1 MFTKRLTLAMCVLAA
16 AVLLEAGVAIW
27 AMQVAERQVQRGRV
41 ASDIH
46 LAFVELSVSKQRLR
60 TWVSQA
66 QMDAD
71 APLALREQW
80 LADMHKTLRRLD
92 DLSQQ
97 ALANDPGA
105 AAAMEHARRHDARVV
120 LAAAM
125 QGLQQAV
132 REVQPLAPETDAR
145 EAWDALSR
153 TFDMSNGRDL
163 RGLLADNM
171 ALEAAAV
178 VRERAAA
185 DDTLRWTRWLWLSVA
200 ATLCLGAMGLA
211 LYFVRALRHPLN
223 DLRTS
228 AQAFQA
234 GQLDHRVPPQGD
246 HEFAAVALS
255 MNAMAQQLG
264 GHRDREAQARQQ
276 LEALVQARTGE
287 LQDALLA
294 LQQVDQRRRQL
305 FADIS
310 HELRT
315 PTTAIRGEA
324 EISLRGR
331 DKPPEDYKASLQRIV
346 DGSRQLGLV
355 IDDLLSVARSD
366 IETLSLQRKPMDL
379 HQPLAEALA
388 QARALAHERDVQV
401 CADELPAAPMPVLGD
416 AQRLRQLLVV
426 VLDNAVRYSR
436 PGGTVRLDVQA
447 ATGSNG
453 QAQWEVRVR
462 DEGIGIP
469 AHELPRVFDRSFRGE
484 QARLHRADGA
494 GLGLAI
500 GASLARHHG
509 GELALESA
517 AAGGTLARLLLPAFL
532 PPQDDLAALPGL
544 SQKSVP

>member
-1 MFTKRLTLAMCVLAA
+1 MFTKRLTLAMSALAA
-16 AVLLEAGVAIW
+16 AVLLEALVAVW

-71 APLALREQW
+71 APLAQREQW
-80 LADMHKTLRRLD
+80 LGDMLSTLQRLNG
-92 DLSQQ
+92 LSQS
-97 ALANDPGA
+97 ALANDHGA
-105 AAAMEHARRHDARVV
+105 ASSVEHARRHDALVV

-125 QGLQQAV
+125 QGLQHAV
-132 REVQPLAPETDAR
+132 RHVQPLAPGTDAR
-145 EAWDALSR
+145 EAWEALSR

-163 RGLLADNM
+163 RGLLADNI
-171 ALEAAAV
+171 AREAAAV
-178 VRERAAA
+178 ARERAAA

-200 ATLCLGAMGLA
+200 ATLCLGAMGVA
-211 LYFVRALRHPLN
+211 LYFTRALRRPLS
-223 DLRTS
+223 DLRTA
-228 AQAFQA
+228 AQALQA
-234 GQLDHRVPPQGD
+234 GRLEHRVPPQDD
-246 HEFAAVALS
+246 HEFAAVARS
-255 MNAMAQQLG
+255 MNDMADQLS

-276 LEALVQARTGE
+276 LEELVQARTAE

-294 LQQVDQRRRQL
+294 LQRVDERRRRL

-324 EISLRGR
+324 EIALRGR

-355 IDDLLSVARSD
+355 IDDLLSVARTD
-366 IETLSLQRKPMDL
+366 IDTLSLQRKPMDL
-379 HQPLAEALA
+379 HLPMAEALA
-388 QARALAHERDVQV
+388 QARALAHERDVHV
-401 CADELPAAPMPVLGD
+401 SADELPADPMPVLGD

-426 VLDNAVRYSR
+426 LLDNAVRYSR
-436 PGGTVRLDVQA
+436 PGGTVHLHAHA
-447 ATGSNG
+447 ATGDKG
-453 QAQWEVRVR
+453 QAQWEVQVQ

-469 AHELPRVFDRSFRGE
+469 AHELPQVFDRSFRGE

-500 GASLARHHG
+500 GSALARHHG
-509 GELALESA
+509 GEIALESA
-517 AAGGTLARLLLPAFL
+517 APGGTTARLRLPAYV
-532 PPQDDLAALPGL
+532 PSGADDLQLPLLGKRVV
-544 SQKSVP
+544 S